1 MNQKKLELIKEKQK
15 QVIERKTLKII
26 IKSKHESITK
36 RQIKENVKTK
46 KSLKKIVV

>member
-1 MNQKKLELIKEKQK
+1 LELIKEKQK

-26 IKSKHESITK
+26 INSKHESITN

-46 KSLKKIVV
+46 KSLKKIIV